1 MTNDELLLGTI
12 RSLRFLLM
20 AGIVFIHLKI
30 KVFQIAYQNVRLD
43 VAYTF
48 IPRKMVK
55 FQ

>member
-30 KVFQIAYQNVRLD
+30 KVV
-43 VAYTF
+43 
-48 IPRKMVK
+48 
-55 FQ
+55 